1 MTSDELARK
10 MNTIPHGTPMYLY
23 CNGKFLSIDCVRYD
37 KDDEECIIIPIEDP
51 SPSPKK

>member
-23 CNGKFLSIDCVRYD
+23 CNGKFLSIDCIRYN
-37 KDDEECIIIPIEDP
+37 KDDEEGIIIPIEDP
-51 SPSPKK
+51 SPDPKK